1 MWWSRKFAS
10 LATVTLIATV
20 VAVGLSGCG
29 FKPLYGNGTT
39 SISAKELDSVQVAH
53 LPDREGQMLRTLLT
67 QRFNPD
73 DRRATPRFELKINLK
88 KSISNL
94 GVRRD
99 ATATRANLSMTADF
113 LLVEMHTGKQSYKGQ
128 SSITVSY
135 NILDD
140 RFATVAAQQNA
151 IERALLVIA
160 DTIKTRV
167 SAFMTRNKTPA

>member
-1 MWWSRKFAS
+1 MWWSRKFAA
-10 LATVTLIATV
+10 LGTAAVIAV
-20 VAVGLSGCG
+20 VLGGGLSGCG
-29 FKPLYGNGTT
+29 FKPLYGSGKN
-39 SISAKELDSVQVAH
+39 SISAGELDTIQVAH
-53 LPDREGQMLRTLLT
+53 LRDREGQILHTLLV

-73 DRRATPRFELKINLK
+73 GRRVKPRFELKINLT

-99 ATATRANLSMTADF
+99 ATATRANLAVSADF
-113 LLVEMHTGKQSYKGQ
+113 FLTEIHSGKQRFKGK

-151 IERALLVIA
+151 LERALRVIA
-160 DTIKTRV
+160 DSIKTRV
-167 SAFMTRNKTPA
+167 SAHMTRDKAPA